1 MCKVDRE
8 GGGGEESVCVCVCER
23 EREREVCDVRTNQN
37 VRESKSDHKVRQPIH
52 DGCYGDSNGSSFLEK
67 QLSHHQP
74 RNGT

>member
-1 MCKVDRE
+1 MCKIDRE
-8 GGGGEESVCVCVCER
+8 GGRGEESVGER
-23 EREREVCDVRTNQN
+23 ERERGGDVRTNQN

-52 DGCYGDSNGSSFLEK
+52 NGCYGDSNRSSFLEK